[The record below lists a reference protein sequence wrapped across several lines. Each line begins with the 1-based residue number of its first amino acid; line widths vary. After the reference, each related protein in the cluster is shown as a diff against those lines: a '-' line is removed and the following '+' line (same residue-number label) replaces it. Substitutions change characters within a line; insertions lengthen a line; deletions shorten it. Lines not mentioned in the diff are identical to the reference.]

1 VAQGDFQAMADAL
14 DRVLYE
20 PGLAARMAIASRRE
34 GATLLWPVVG
44 ATYRSLIA
52 EVLPARAV
60 A

>member
-1 VAQGDFQAMADAL
+1 MADAL

-20 PGLAARMAIASRRE
+20 PGLATRMATASRRE
-34 GATLLWPVVG
+34 GAALLWPAVG

-52 EVLPARAV
+52 EVLPVMAV

>member
-1 VAQGDFQAMADAL
+1 MAAAL

-20 PGLAARMAIASRRE
+20 PGLAARMATASRRE
-34 GATLLWPVVG
+34 AETLLWPAVG

-52 EVLPARAV
+52 DVLPARAV